1 MDTPPGSVRGLQL
14 VVSDVKTARTELANR
29 GVDVSEIQEFPWGKF
44 TFFDDPDG
52 NRWAVQELPPRS

>member
-1 MDTPPGSVRGLQL
+1 VDTPPGSVRGLQL